1 MSFAIDVI
9 SIFPSAISDY
19 CDNALL
25 KKAQQDGYLTLRCHD
40 LRQWSIDNAH
50 KSVDDTPFG
59 GGAGMVMRPEPFFA
73 AVDDIKREYWVNKNP
88 DVILLSPQGKK
99 LNQKDVQ
106 KLSSK
111 DGFILLCGRYEGVD
125 ERVVKGLV
133 THEISLGDFVVMG
146 GEVAALSIIESTA
159 RLQKGFIS
167 QESLNEESFSNS
179 LLEYPQYTRPRKF
192 QGMKVPEVLLSG
204 NHAKI
209 ASWRKKKALQR
220 TIEKRPDLIRNN

>member
-9 SIFPSAISDY
+9 SIFPSVISDY

-73 AVDDIKREYWVNKNP
+73 AVDEIKREYWTDKNP

-99 LNQKDVQ
+99 LNQGDVQ
-106 KLSSK
+106 ELSSK

-125 ERVVKGLV
+125 ERVVKGLA

-167 QESLNEESFSNS
+167 QESLDEESFSDS
-179 LLEYPQYTRPRKF
+179 LLEYPQYTKPRKF
-192 QGMKVPEVLLSG
+192 QGMEVPEVLLSG

-209 ASWRKKKALQR
+209 ASWRKKQALQR
-220 TIEKRPDLIRNN
+220 TIEKRPYLIRNN